1 MRIGDLES
9 ALQWLFWAWRM
20 SFPAK
25 KTPFLVRVCVRES
38 FGVVVVAKRSQPR
51 LPFYEGK
58 ERGASEEPRWE
69 NSSRL
74 GGM

>member
-1 MRIGDLES
+1 MAFLGLEDEFS
-9 ALQWLFWAWRM
+9 GQED
-20 SFPAK
+20 SISGES
-25 KTPFLVRVCVRES
+25 VCERES